1 MIVAI
6 VMVVLVIG
14 AGVPLYN
21 RSRRRKLAEQTGG
34 ENLSFTHKTSSD
46 LGNRDTTGGGRKAA

>member
-6 VMVVLVIG
+6 VVVVLLIG

-21 RSRRRKLAEQTGG
+21 RSRRRRLAAQAGS

-46 LGNRDTTGGGRKAA
+46 LGNRDTTGGRKAA